1 MALLF
6 KSSRSNIVEHINNIY
21 KSKEL
26 NITSTCR
33 KFRQVQKEG
42 KRYVERKLTL
52 YNLDMI
58 ISVGYRVN
66 SKRGIIFRRW
76 ATKVLK
82 EYLIKG
88 CVVNQEIL
96 IDLIINLLN

>member
-26 NITSTCR
+26 NKASTCR

-42 KRYVERKLTL
+42 KRYVERKLPL

-58 ISVGYRVN
+58 ISVGLSNNQKPCVYR
-66 SKRGIIFRRW
+66 W
-76 ATKVLK
+76 
-82 EYLIKG
+82 
-88 CVVNQEIL
+88 
-96 IDLIINLLN
+96 